1 MLILNGGENGTT
13 ADMVKE
19 AIAVAGGETDGPPDA
34 AVLLHPRAIAHLP
47 EGIPVVWYAEA
58 EQEQLLPGRRILRVH
73 RWGEGRDRQVIHIP
87 LPPAEGP
94 PEPDNRAASF
104 LFCGTGEPG
113 SGLKTFLRALAILP
127 EEVKGILP
135 EGVEADETIPEGRL
149 ACGAEHGP
157 AATAAV
163 LPHLTGA
170 EGGEDAIALMARGM
184 PVLSTPSSRHRD
196 IVADGVSGLFH
207 TPGNHIQLAAQMKH
221 LMEDRG
227 LWSYLSANAI
237 HRWRAEFSKTA
248 AAEGWARV
256 MEQLRLR

>member
-1 MLILNGGENGTT
+1 MLILKGGENGRT

-19 AIAVAGGETDGPPDA
+19 AIAAAGGETDGPPDA
-34 AVLLHPRAIAHLP
+34 TVLLHPRAIPHLP

-58 EQEQLLPGRRILRVH
+58 EQEHLLPGRRNLRVY

-87 LPPAEGP
+87 VPPAEGP

-104 LFCGTGEPG
+104 LFCGTGAPG
-113 SGLKTFLRALAILP
+113 SGLKTFLRALEKLP
-127 EEVKGILP
+127 ENVKGILP
-135 EGVEADETIPEGRL
+135 DGAAAEGMIPGGRL
-149 ACGAEHGP
+149 VSKAEHG
-157 AATAAV
+157 AAVTASV

-227 LWSYLSANAI
+227 LWSYLSANAM